1 MMARL
6 LIVLLAV
13 VILTQL
19 YGCASTPAPQ
29 TALVPV
35 SVCAVADELPEPP
48 ARVLQLEGEAPGIVA
63 KEVLANRSRWIGYAD
78 ALRALVEGTK

>member
-1 MMARL
+1 MTARL

-29 TALVPV
+29 TTLIPTPV
-35 SVCAVADELPEPP
+35 CTVADVLPEPP

-63 KEVLANRSRWIGYAD
+63 KEVRANRSRWIGYAD
-78 ALRALVEGTK
+78 ALRALLEGTK